1 MVGDRGRK
9 SASDDGGRPG
19 SCEASTLRRSE
30 LRGLSVQG
38 VSEYESDSAAA
49 SMMVSAN
56 VGVEGRS
63 GSLGGRPEMEMVRAT
78 LPDDDEGGGSGVF
91 GPDDEMERRWWSRR
105 K

>member
-19 SCEASTLRRSE
+19 SCERSE

-63 GSLGGRPEMEMVRAT
+63 GSLGGRPEMEIVRAT
-78 LPDDDEGGGSGVF
+78 LPDDDEGGGSGVV